1 MKNNTNTQTTTNNK
15 NTQKKKSS
23 WLTTNYAISGYSILI
38 RTLVVILVTLMVGTC
53 IGVGI
58 THTDYKVKD
67 TEGRGYVYTV
77 EGTVVAIDDTL
88 CTIEDT
94 EGTLWLVDSDTLTRD
109 STVLMYVV
117 DNNTNTQRD
126 DEIARLW
133 IAQ

>member
-15 NTQKKKSS
+15 NTQKKSS

-94 EGTLWLVDSDTLTRD
+94 EGTLWLVDSDTLTRG

-126 DEIARLW
+126 DEIVRLW

>member
-1 MKNNTNTQTTTNNK
+1 MKNQNSNSKSGSPTPN
-15 NTQKKKSS
+15 KKKSN

-88 CTIEDT
+88 CTVEDT
-94 EGTLWLVDSDTLTRD
+94 EGTLWLVDSDTLTRG

-126 DEIARLW
+126 DEIVRLW

>member
-1 MKNNTNTQTTTNNK
+1 MKNNANTQTTTN
-15 NTQKKKSS
+15 KKSTQRKKNG

-53 IGVGI
+53 IGVGM
-58 THTDYKVKD
+58 THTGYKVKD

-77 EGTVVAIDDTL
+77 EGTVVAIDNTL

-94 EGTLWLVDSDTLTRD
+94 EGTLWLVDSDTLTRG

-126 DEIARLW
+126 DEIVRLW

>member
-1 MKNNTNTQTTTNNK
+1 MKNTQTQTTTNNK

-38 RTLVVILVTLMVGTC
+38 RTLVIILVALMVGTC

-67 TEGRGYVYTV
+67 TEGRGYIYTV

-88 CTIEDT
+88 CTVEDV
-94 EGTLWLVDSDTLTRD
+94 EGTLWLVDSDTLTRG
-109 STVLMYVV
+109 STVLMYVA
-117 DNNTNTQRD
+117 DNSTTNTQRD
-126 DEIARLW
+126 DVIVRLW